1 MVYSILYFLTPNR
14 HYLQIGCTII
24 LIFLSGCENDDFSDL
39 NQFISR
45 IKAQPKG
52 AIKPIPELKE
62 IESFVFNPKG
72 LRDPFKP
79 LVQPEQ
85 LDITANQPTGGG
97 IKPDLS
103 RRKEEL
109 ELLSLEDLK
118 MMGTVE
124 EKSKIA
130 GTPSKI
136 WGLVKSSDGTIHRV
150 QTGNYMGKNYGKIL
164 HISVDKIELM
174 EIVPDKPGVW
184 REQQTSLAL
193 TE

>member
-1 MVYSILYFLTPNR
+1 VINFVLFFLKPQRYIKKIT
-14 HYLQIGCTII
+14 GII
-24 LIFLSGCENDDFSDL
+24 LLISLTGCGNDDFSDV
-39 NQFISR
+39 NQYISKV
-45 IKAQPKG
+45 KAQTKG
-52 AIKPIPELKE
+52 AIKPIPEVKE

-79 LVQPEQ
+79 LAQPEQ